1 MINIEEIISEKFLET
16 PLKNF
21 ESEKLH
27 SQIQERIKK
36 FEKTLT
42 EKQLAEF
49 RQIEDEK
56 AYYGTVRAD
65 ELIHFVLEFL
75 RSILTYPNKK

>member
-1 MINIEEIISEKFLET
+1 MNNIEEIISEKFLET

-27 SQIQERIKK
+27 SRIKERIKK

-42 EKQLAEF
+42 EKQLAKF

-65 ELIHFVLEFL
+65 ELIHFDLEFL

>member
-27 SQIQERIKK
+27 SRIKERVKK

-49 RQIEDEK
+49 RQIEDEQ

>member
-1 MINIEEIISEKFLET
+1 MINIEEIISEKYLET

-49 RQIEDEK
+49 RQIEDEE

>member
-42 EKQLAEF
+42 EKQLAKF

>member
-27 SQIQERIKK
+27 SRIKERVKK

-42 EKQLAEF
+42 EKQLAKF